1 MKIARRE
8 QFLFPGLKPSLFV
21 QTLAFG
27 TVTVAAGV
35 IGDPQ
40 QTTMIAFI
48 HMPAQF
54 SSTADLNGM
63 HGTEISYRHL
73 PAMGFTILGTE
84 RPKNIGHLYRA
95 SHLKPA
101 FL

>member
-1 MKIARRE
+1 MKIACRE

-27 TVTVAAGV
+27 TVSISARV

-48 HMPAQF
+48 HMTTQLGGP
-54 SSTADLNGM
+54 ADLNGM

-95 SHLKPA
+95 PHLKPA